1 MKDNEYMIEI
11 YYFSKGGC
19 DLDADISFI
28 NEYFKISST
37 GSDSVSN
44 FQFNGVD
51 FVEIFERLE
60 NQVLQNIRK
69 SDSVHPW

>member
-1 MKDNEYMIEI
+1 MIEI
-11 YYFSKGGC
+11 YSFSKGGC

-28 NEYFKISST
+28 NEYFKIS
-37 GSDSVSN
+37 N

-51 FVEIFERLE
+51 FVEIFEILE